1 MSIMSPK
8 QTVVPSNLK
17 KKKVVS
23 ATMESYET
31 GINIR
36 FVLAVLVINPL

>member
-8 QTVVPSNLK
+8 QTVVPSNL
-17 KKKVVS
+17 KKVVS